1 MSKAFISE
9 LKKQHADFMRK
20 QKKQA
25 GVKRRENKKQDDELE
40 LYNPHYTDAPS
51 YAEEYYGE
59 VYRATTRYDNDWD

>member
-20 QKKQA
+20 QKKEA

-40 LYNPHYTDAPS
+40 LYNPHYTDAPR